1 MIDILYLHSGAEL
14 YGADQILINIVT
26 NLDREKY
33 TPHVLIPN
41 DGPLKD
47 ILDKSNIDT
56 TIIDYPIIRR
66 KYFNPKG
73 MIEYCVSYM
82 KSIKRISNYIEEHDI
97 KIIHN
102 NTLAVLEGIYFS
114 TFKNIPVIFHLHEMI
129 EHPRVVAKIMYKIA
143 LNHST
148 KVLGV
153 SEALKKYVLDL
164 TKSKKDMLVLHNG
177 IVDKSL
183 LEKKVDI
190 RKELGI
196 PKDAIVYTHVGRINA
211 IKGQKDFVDALK
223 KTENQ
228 NIYGLIIGDAFS
240 GEEWRV
246 NGLVDYINNSGI
258 SNRIIYPGFRED
270 MQNVYNIT
278 DVLVLSSV
286 QYDSFPTVVLE
297 ALSFSKPVIAYD
309 CGGVVEMVQD
319 ENNGYIVDQ
328 GDIEALSS
336 KIEYL
341 SKDFNIRKKM
351 GMNSRIR
358 FEKEFSIREFIIR
371 LQDIYNNLI

>member
-1 MIDILYLHSGAEL
+1 
-14 YGADQILINIVT
+14 
-26 NLDREKY
+26 
-33 TPHVLIPN
+33 
-41 DGPLKD
+41 
-47 ILDKSNIDT
+47 
-56 TIIDYPIIRR
+56 
-66 KYFNPKG
+66 
-73 MIEYCVSYM
+73 
-82 KSIKRISNYIEEHDI
+82 
-97 KIIHN
+97 
-102 NTLAVLEGIYFS
+102 
-114 TFKNIPVIFHLHEMI
+114 
-129 EHPRVVAKIMYKIA
+129 
-143 LNHST
+143 
-148 KVLGV
+148 
-153 SEALKKYVLDL
+153 
-164 TKSKKDMLVLHNG
+164 MLVLHNG

-246 NGLVDYINNSGI
+246 DELVDYINNSGI

-278 DVLVLSSV
+278 DALVLSSV

-341 SKDFNIRKKM
+341 SNDFNIRKKM

-358 FEKEFSIREFIIR
+358 FEKEFSIREFIFR